1 MEEEPAQGSGVNDR
15 IGLQKRLPGEE
26 DGGSAPF
33 CRSALMRRGAP
44 RCAASPLLN
53 PAKPGSTP
61 ASRRACLKVR
71 PRGWTAQRARSDHGR
86 GGPCASRAPGE
97 RERLPPPPPP
107 CCCPYPSP
115 YRTHSPFSSLSPVP
129 VHPAPPSCHS
139 ACTAAPTATQV
150 VTRAAAGDAA
160 VHPLPLPPVEKWTRL
175 VHPSVLIGHITGQ
188 GTHPRSR
195 AWPPP
200 PAHTHAGH
208 RGFGANDRA
217 VHV

>member
-1 MEEEPAQGSGVNDR
+1 VEEEPAQGSGVNDR

-97 RERLPPPPPP
+97 RERLPPPP
-107 CCCPYPSP
+107 
-115 YRTHSPFSSLSPVP
+115 SLL
-129 VHPAPPSCHS
+129 
-139 ACTAAPTATQV
+139 
-150 VTRAAAGDAA
+150 
-160 VHPLPLPPVEKWTRL
+160 LPLPVALPYPLTLLLFVARPCTPCPAVL
-175 VHPSVLIGHITGQ
+175 PLGVHGGPDRNT
-188 GTHPRSR
+188 SR
-195 AWPPP
+195 HASCGWRRGRAPPP
-200 PAHTHAGH
+200 PPSRRKVDTSRPSLRTNWTHHGAGHTPSVEGVATPPRAHT
-208 RGFGANDRA
+208 RRA
-217 VHV
+217 QRLRS